1 MPLAFVMVNTVPDKM
16 ESVLEN
22 IIEVD
27 GVEEAYMLYGVYDI
41 IAKIN
46 AENTKTVKKVV
57 LNIRRLEHIL
67 STLTLPGLQ

>member
-41 IAKIN
+41 FAKIN
-46 AENTKTVKKVV
+46 AENTEAVKKVV

-67 STLTLPGLQ
+67 STLTLPGLR